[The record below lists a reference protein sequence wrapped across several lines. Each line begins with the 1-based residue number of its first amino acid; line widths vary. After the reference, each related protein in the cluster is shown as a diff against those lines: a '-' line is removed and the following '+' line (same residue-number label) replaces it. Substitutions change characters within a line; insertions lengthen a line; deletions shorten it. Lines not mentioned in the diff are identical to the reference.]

1 MKCNGTD
8 GTELEQVVHTS
19 SSILPK
25 QLAERVVTQIVLV
38 LSPVLASLSS
48 ATIHTTS
55 KCGTASI
62 RQVTLY
68 FRNLRGGTLFHYKRK
83 SRRNHRS
90 YVLTE
95 ALLSGVCFS
104 AGRRK
109 SYLVKC
115 EHMKVE
121 MMLPVE
127 C

>member
-1 MKCNGTD
+1 MQRHRRHRTR
-8 GTELEQVVHTS
+8 TS
-19 SSILPK
+19 RSHVIEHPAEAFDREDLVTKIIL
-25 QLAERVVTQIVLV
+25 L

-55 KCGTASI
+55 KCDTASI

-68 FRNLRGGTLFHYKRK
+68 FRNLQGGAFLPYKRK

-95 ALLSGVCFS
+95 ALSGVCFS
-104 AGRRK
+104 CRRK

-121 MMLPVE
+121 MILAVE